1 MRRKEIPPCTRVCA
15 ASGRPLE
22 DGERIVA
29 VLLPQENAPAEYTR
43 LDYASDEFKQPPV
56 NALAWW
62 STQVPESPKVAGE
75 WVDPLVQLLSD
86 PAASVE
92 ARWDAVERLVRKRR
106 LALERPDASDANSS
120 WRARILDSGE
130 SLVLPPPPP
139 SSVYGQ
145 PGKTGSGGL
154 LRGISQAIVLGLL
167 FLGGTGCASL
177 NPLLKPTKDI
187 KPAPVNDE
195 LPTAQQMVEYLNDNA
210 RRIQAIQCNSVAI
223 DCKQGNQNAPGLDGM
238 VVLQKPN
245 MFRLKAKV
253 LGQNAVDLGSNQEEF
268 WYWISKADPPYVFH
282 CSHAAMAAGQ
292 VRMPFPF
299 QPEMILAAM
308 GIAEYDPN
316 KPYEVKANGQ
326 LAELRERVSSPQGK
340 VVTRVTV
347 FQRAPAQA
355 GKPQVLGHVLY
366 DEAGKVICSVQ
377 VQEIQV
383 VRQTGAVLPQKVVFQ
398 WPDQQVEM
406 TMRFGEFVNTEITPE
421 RSAALFSRR
430 DLGNLP
436 GFDLARWAPDA
447 PLQGARGQNP

>member
-1 MRRKEIPPCTRVCA
+1 MKRREIPPCTRVCA

-29 VLLPQENAPAEYTR
+29 VLLPVEGVAADYSRVDFAADEFRQAPAG
-43 LDYASDEFKQPPV
+43 AV
-56 NALAWW
+56 AWW
-62 STQVPESPKVAGE
+62 NTLVPESQKGAGDQT
-75 WVDPLVQLLSD
+75 DPWIDLLGDLSAD
-86 PAASVE
+86 PA
-92 ARWDAVERLVRKRR
+92 ARWDAVERLVKKRR
-106 LALERPDASDANSS
+106 ITVERPDPKKPADP
-120 WRARILDSGE
+120 WVVHVHETGE
-130 SLVLPPPPP
+130 RLELPPPPA
-139 SSVYGQ
+139 SSLFGQ
-145 PGKTGSGGL
+145 AGKSAGGGL
-154 LRGISQAIVLGLL
+154 LRGISHAGILVLLL
-167 FLGGTGCASL
+167 AGGPGCASL
-177 NPLLKPTKDI
+177 DKVLKPAKDV
-187 KPAPVNDE
+187 KPVPVNDE
-195 LPTAQQMVEYLNDNA
+195 MPTAQQMVEYLNDNA

-308 GIAEYDPN
+308 GIAEYDHN
-316 KPYEVKANGQ
+316 KPYEVRPKGQ
-326 LAELRERVSSPQGK
+326 FAEMVERVTSPQGK
-340 VVTRVTV
+340 TIARVTV
-347 FQRAPAQA
+347 FQRAPAQP
-355 GKPQVLGHVLY
+355 GKPQVLGHYLQ
-366 DEAGKVICSVQ
+366 DETGKVICSVQ
-377 VQEIQV
+377 VQDIQV

-398 WPDQQVEM
+398 WPEQQVEM
-406 TMRFGEFVNTEITPE
+406 TMRFGEFVNTEITPD

-436 GFDLARWAPDA
+436 GFDLARWAPDEPA
-447 PLQGARGQNP
+447 PGARGQIP

>member
-1 MRRKEIPPCTRVCA
+1 MKRKEIPPCTRVCA

-22 DGERIVA
+22 DGERVVA
-29 VLLPQENAPAEYTR
+29 VLLPAGEEFSEYTR
-43 LDYASDEFKQPPV
+43 LDFAAEAFSQAPSGAV
-56 NALAWW
+56 AWW
-62 STQVPESPKVAGE
+62 NTLVPESPKAQE
-75 WVDPLVQLLSD
+75 DQTDPFVELLGDLSAD
-86 PAASVE
+86 PA
-92 ARWDAVERLVRKRR
+92 ARWDAVERLVKKRR
-106 LALERPDASDANSS
+106 VALERPDSKDPTGQ
-120 WRARILDSGE
+120 WVARIHETGE
-130 SLVLPPPPP
+130 KIELPPPPG
-139 SSVYGQ
+139 SSPYGQ
-145 PGKTGSGGL
+145 TGKPGGSGL
-154 LRGISQAIVLGLL
+154 LRGVSQAAILALILAGGL
-167 FLGGTGCASL
+167 GCASL
-177 NPLLKPTKDI
+177 DKILKPAKDA
-187 KPAPVNDE
+187 KPGPVNE
-195 LPTAQQMVEYLNDNA
+195 EMPSAQQMVEYLNDNA

-308 GIAEYDPN
+308 GIAEYDHN
-316 KPYEVKANGQ
+316 KPYEVRPKGQ
-326 LAELRERVSSPQGK
+326 YAELVERVNSPQGK
-340 VVTRVTV
+340 AIARVTV

-355 GKPQVLGHVLY
+355 GKPQVLGHYLQ
-366 DEAGKVICSVQ
+366 DETGKVICSVQ
-377 VQEIQV
+377 VQDIQV

-398 WPDQQVEM
+398 WPEQQVEM
-406 TMRFGEFVNTEITPE
+406 TMRFGEFVNTEITPD

-436 GFDLARWAPDA
+436 GFDLARWAPDD
-447 PLQGARGQNP
+447 PNPGARGQIP